1 MITTLSLFFCLQTC
15 GLFLFFY
22 ETIYIASA
30 EKELYIFL
38 FQNSRTGVSEPLTF
52 PIEIVPMAK
61 NPSRL
66 ALIICT
72 GLLLIFPS
80 AHALTKNMV
89 FRGGPAGGTFQQ
101 VADAIETS
109 PESKTLS
116 TLRVTAQ
123 PSAGSL
129 ENLREVHA
137 GQADFGLVYS
147 GHAYLGRN
155 GLLQDDSTP
164 YDKVLAVASLYGA
177 PAQLVVR
184 KGSGIKRVQDLKGKR
199 VGVGTPGSGSFANCE
214 LFLRHLGVWDAIIPV
229 HLGYNEVALAFANK
243 QLDAFWLFTAFPNS
257 AITIA
262 ARTTKIEL
270 LNLDAEARA
279 SGFYKKY
286 PYFTPRT
293 LPAGTY
299 RGVSSTRSFQDSTL
313 WVAGA
318 EVPDEAVYHLLAAI
332 YNKNGLRHMG
342 QKIPVL
348 KGMTRRSGTRGIV
361 IPMHPGAVRFWKE
374 KGLL

>member
-1 MITTLSLFFCLQTC
+1 MAKKTTRLALLLFSV
-15 GLFLFFY
+15 GLFLVLSP
-22 ETIYIASA
+22 ASPA
-30 EKELYIFL
+30 
-38 FQNSRTGVSEPLTF
+38 
-52 PIEIVPMAK
+52 
-61 NPSRL
+61 L
-66 ALIICT
+66 ALPKD
-72 GLLLIFPS
+72 L
-80 AHALTKNMV
+80 V

-101 VADAIETS
+101 VAEAIETS
-109 PESKTLS
+109 PGSKALPA
-116 TLRVTAQ
+116 LRIKAQ

-164 YDKVLAVASLYGA
+164 YDKVLAVALLYGA

-184 KGSGIKRVQDLKGKR
+184 KGSGIKSVKDLKGKR
-199 VGVGTPGSGSFANCE
+199 VGVGSPGSGAFANCE
-214 LFLRHLGVWDAIIPV
+214 LFLRHLGVWDAIIPS
-229 HLGYNEVALAFANK
+229 HIGYNEVALAFANK
-243 QLDAFWLFTAFPNS
+243 QLDAFWLFTAYPSS
-257 AITIA
+257 AITLA
-262 ARTTKIEL
+262 AKTGKIEL

-286 PYFTPRT
+286 PYFTPCT

-299 RGVSSTRSFQDSTL
+299 RGVNHSTRSFQDSTL

-318 EVPDEAVYHLLAAI
+318 EVPDEAVYRLLAAI
-332 YNKNGLRHMG
+332 YNKKGLRHLG
-342 QKIPVL
+342 QKIPAL
-348 KGMTRRSGTRGIV
+348 KNMSRRSGARRVV
-361 IPMHPGAVRFWKE
+361 IPMHPGAIRFWKE

>member
-1 MITTLSLFFCLQTC
+1 MFTDLWPFP
-15 GLFLFFY
+15 FFY

-30 EKELYIFL
+30 EKELYNFL
-38 FQNSRTGVSEPLTF
+38 FQKSRTGVTEQFTSPTEN
-52 PIEIVPMAK
+52 IPMAK

-72 GLLLIFPS
+72 GLLLIFPP
-80 AHALTKNMV
+80 AHAFTKNLV

-101 VADAIETS
+101 VADAIAAY
-109 PESKTLS
+109 PEVKALS
-116 TLRVTAQ
+116 TSSVTAQ

-155 GLLQDDSTP
+155 GLLQDDSTT
-164 YDKVLAVASLYGA
+164 YDKVLAVAALYGA

-184 KGSGIKRVQDLKGKR
+184 KGSGIKSVKDLKGKR
-199 VGVGTPGSGSFANCE
+199 VGVGSPGSGAFANCE
-214 LFLRHLGVWDAIIPV
+214 LFFRHLGIWDTIIPSNI
-229 HLGYNEVALAFANK
+229 GYNEVAMAFANK
-243 QLDAFWLFTAFPNS
+243 QLDAFWLFTAFPSS
-257 AITIA
+257 AVAMA
-262 ARTTKIEL
+262 ARTGKIDL

-286 PYFTPRT
+286 PYFTART
-293 LPAGTY
+293 LPAGSY
-299 RGVSSTRSFQDSTL
+299 RGVRHQTKSFQDSTL

-318 EVPDEAVYHLLAAI
+318 EVPDEVVYQLLATL
-332 YNKNGLRHMG
+332 YDKKGLRYLG
-342 QKIPVL
+342 QQNPAL
-348 KGMTRRSGTRGIV
+348 KNMTPRAGARGVI
-361 IPMHPGAVRFWKE
+361 IPMHPGALRFWKE

>member
-1 MITTLSLFFCLQTC
+1 
-15 GLFLFFY
+15 
-22 ETIYIASA
+22 
-30 EKELYIFL
+30 
-38 FQNSRTGVSEPLTF
+38 
-52 PIEIVPMAK
+52 MAK
-61 NPSRL
+61 KTTRL
-66 ALIICT
+66 ALLIFSL
-72 GLLLIFPS
+72 GLLLLLSPASPTF
-80 AHALTKNMV
+80 ALQKNIV

-101 VADAIETS
+101 VAEAIEAY

-116 TLRVTAQ
+116 TLRITVQ

-155 GLLQDDSTP
+155 GLLQDDSSP

-184 KGSGIKRVQDLKGKR
+184 KGSGIKSVKDLKGKR

-229 HLGYNEVALAFANK
+229 HLGYNEVAIAFANR

-257 AITIA
+257 AITMA
-262 ARTTKIEL
+262 AKTTKIKL

-318 EVPDEAVYHLLAAI
+318 EVPEEVVYRLLATI
-332 YNKNGLRHMG
+332 YNKKGLRHMG

-348 KGMTRRSGTRGIV
+348 KGMTRRSGARGVV

>member
-1 MITTLSLFFCLQTC
+1 
-15 GLFLFFY
+15 
-22 ETIYIASA
+22 
-30 EKELYIFL
+30 
-38 FQNSRTGVSEPLTF
+38 
-52 PIEIVPMAK
+52 MAK
-61 NPSRL
+61 KTTRL
-66 ALIICT
+66 ALLIFSVA
-72 GLLLIFPS
+72 LLLVLSSSPP
-80 AHALTKNMV
+80 ALALQKDMV
-89 FRGGPAGGTFQQ
+89 FLGGPAGGTFQQ
-101 VADAIETS
+101 VAEAIETY
-109 PESKTLS
+109 PGSKALS
-116 TLRVTAQ
+116 ALVLRAR

-129 ENLREVHA
+129 ENLREIHT
-137 GQADFGLVYS
+137 GQADFSLVYS

-184 KGSGIKRVQDLKGKR
+184 KGSGIKSIKDLKGKR
-199 VGVGTPGSGSFANCE
+199 VGVGSPGSGAFANCE
-214 LFLRHLGVWDAIIPV
+214 LFFRHLGVWDTIIPV
-229 HLGYNEVALAFANK
+229 HIGYNEVALAFANK

-257 AITIA
+257 AITMA
-262 ARTTKIEL
+262 ARTGKIDL

-299 RGVSSTRSFQDSTL
+299 RGVNHNTRSFQDSTL

-318 EVPDEAVYHLLAAI
+318 EVPDEVVYRLLATI
-332 YNKNGLRHMG
+332 YNKKGLRHMG
-342 QKIPVL
+342 RKVPAL
-348 KGMTRRSGTRGIV
+348 KDMTRRSGAKGVV
-361 IPMHPGAVRFWKE
+361 IPMHPGAIKFWKE

>member
-1 MITTLSLFFCLQTC
+1 MTKKTTRFALLVFS
-15 GLFLFFY
+15 
-22 ETIYIASA
+22 
-30 EKELYIFL
+30 
-38 FQNSRTGVSEPLTF
+38 
-52 PIEIVPMAK
+52 
-61 NPSRL
+61 L
-66 ALIICT
+66 AL
-72 GLLLIFPS
+72 LLVLSPAFP
-80 AHALTKNMV
+80 ALALQKNIV
-89 FRGGPAGGTFQQ
+89 FLGGPAGGTFQQ
-101 VADAIETS
+101 VAEAIETYRG
-109 PESKTLS
+109 SKALS
-116 TLRVTAQ
+116 ALRIKAR

-137 GQADFGLVYS
+137 GQADFSLVYS

-184 KGSGIKRVQDLKGKR
+184 KGSGIKSVKDLKGKR

-214 LFLRHLGVWDAIIPV
+214 LFFRHLGVWDAIIPV
-229 HLGYNEVALAFANK
+229 HIGYNEVAIAFANR

-257 AITIA
+257 AINLA
-262 ARTTKIEL
+262 ARTTKIDL
-270 LNLDAEARA
+270 LNLDAEART

-299 RGVSSTRSFQDSTL
+299 RGVNHTTRSFQDSTL

-318 EVPDEAVYHLLAAI
+318 EVPDEVVYRLLAAI
-332 YNKNGLRHMG
+332 YNKKGLRHMG
-342 QKIPVL
+342 RKIPVL
-348 KGMTRRSGTRGIV
+348 KGMTRRSGARWVV
-361 IPMHPGAVRFWKE
+361 IPMHPGAIRFWKD

>member
-1 MITTLSLFFCLQTC
+1 
-15 GLFLFFY
+15 
-22 ETIYIASA
+22 
-30 EKELYIFL
+30 
-38 FQNSRTGVSEPLTF
+38 
-52 PIEIVPMAK
+52 MAK
-61 NPSRL
+61 KTTRL
-66 ALIICT
+66 ALLIFSVA
-72 GLLLIFPS
+72 LLLVLSS
-80 AHALTKNMV
+80 APPALALQKDMV
-89 FRGGPAGGTFQQ
+89 FLGGPAGGTFQQ
-101 VADAIETS
+101 VAEAIETH
-109 PESKTLS
+109 PGSKALS
-116 TLRVTAQ
+116 ALGVRAQ

-129 ENLREVHA
+129 ENLREIHA
-137 GQADFGLVYS
+137 GQADFSLVYS

-155 GLLQDDSTP
+155 GLLQDDSNT

-184 KGSGIKRVQDLKGKR
+184 KGSGIKSVKDLKGKR

-257 AITIA
+257 AITMA
-262 ARTTKIEL
+262 ARTGKIDL

-299 RGVSSTRSFQDSTL
+299 RGINHNTRSFQDSTL
-313 WVAGA
+313 LVAGT
-318 EVPDEAVYHLLAAI
+318 EVPDEVVYRLLAAI
-332 YNKNGLRHMG
+332 YNKKGLRHMG

-348 KGMTRRSGTRGIV
+348 KGMTRRSGARGVV
-361 IPMHPGAVRFWKE
+361 IPMHPGAIKFWKE
-374 KGLL
+374 KGLR